1 MNSFELTNSR
11 LSIIKRN
18 KPMRF
23 NTAQEVRSYLK
34 SSNDAWYGTVLED
47 ILETYQDNMSIEEID
62 EIIKEEVQDFQ
73 QGYDKYS
80 ERNKYV

>member
-1 MNSFELTNSR
+1 
-11 LSIIKRN
+11 
-18 KPMRF
+18 MRF

-34 SSNDAWYGTVLED
+34 SDNDSWYGVVLEGVLD
-47 ILETYQDNMSIEEID
+47 TYQDDMSIEEID